1 MLIYIDTDSGTWGV
15 AESNLVIFDADGT
28 DLAFLDGD
36 LSDSE
41 IIDFG
46 KARVPDCG
54 NPGPDCAEHNG
65 APSLRVTA
73 PGA

>member
-15 AESNLVIFDADGT
+15 AESNLVIFDCDGE
-28 DLAFLDGD
+28 DLDYLNGD

-46 KARVPDCG
+46 NARG
-54 NPGPDCAEHNG
+54 
-65 APSLRVTA
+65 
-73 PGA
+73 

>member
-15 AESNLVIFDADGT
+15 AESNLVIFDANGEELD
-28 DLAFLDGD
+28 FLSGD

-46 KARVPDCG
+46 NSKR
-54 NPGPDCAEHNG
+54 
-65 APSLRVTA
+65 
-73 PGA
+73 